1 MLQCHVLRHYG
12 GRLALLAV
20 WLQLALF
27 FGHIHPEDIFP
38 FGHPV
43 VQGHG
48 VAAITN
54 VHDNVPL
61 VPLPP
66 VGGNGID
73 VTCAICANMALAAA
87 LVMPDPVRLPL
98 PLEGA
103 VAPLR
108 QGGGFVLTAAPFL
121 LFQTRAP
128 PSV

>member
-1 MLQCHVLRHYG
+1 MLQCHFLRHYG

-20 WLQLALF
+20 LLQLALF
-27 FGHIHPEDIFP
+27 FGHIHPGDIFP

-43 VQGHG
+43 AQGHG
-48 VAAITN
+48 VAAIAN
-54 VHDNVPL
+54 ADDNVPL

-66 VGGNGID
+66 IGSNDID
-73 VTCAICANMALAAA
+73 LTCAICANMALASA

-98 PLEGA
+98 PLD
-103 VAPLR
+103 VAGVPLLR
-108 QGGGFVLTAAPFL
+108 SDGFVLTAAPFL

>member
-1 MLQCHVLRHYG
+1 MLQCHFLRHYG

-20 WLQLALF
+20 LLQLALF
-27 FGHIHPEDIFP
+27 FGHIHPDSIFL

-43 VQGHG
+43 AQGQR
-48 VAAITN
+48 VAAVAN
-54 VHDNVPL
+54 VRDNVPL

-98 PLEGA
+98 PCDGA
-103 VAPLR
+103 VVPLR
-108 QGGGFVLTAAPFL
+108 QGDGFVLTAAPFL

>member
-1 MLQCHVLRHYG
+1 MLQCHFLRHYG

-20 WLQLALF
+20 WLQLALL
-27 FGHIHPEDIFP
+27 FGHIHPADIFP

-43 VQGHG
+43 AQGQD
-48 VAAITN
+48 VAAIAN
-54 VHDNVPL
+54 ARDNAPL

-66 VGGNGID
+66 VGGKGID
-73 VTCAICANMALAAA
+73 LTCAICANMALSAA

-98 PLEGA
+98 PLDVA
-103 VAPLR
+103 VVPLR
-108 QGGGFVLTAAPFL
+108 QSDGFVLTAAPFL

>member
-1 MLQCHVLRHYG
+1 MLQCHFLRHYG

-27 FGHIHPEDIFP
+27 FGHIHPDDIFP

-48 VAAITN
+48 VAAIAN
-54 VHDNVPL
+54 VRDNVPL
-61 VPLPP
+61 VPLLP

-98 PLEGA
+98 PLDVAA
-103 VAPLR
+103 VPLR
-108 QGGGFVLTAAPFL
+108 QGDSFVLTAAPFL

>member
-1 MLQCHVLRHYG
+1 MLQRHYLRHYG

-20 WLQLALF
+20 WLQLAFF
-27 FGHIHPEDIFP
+27 FGHIHPGDIFP

-43 VQGHG
+43 VQGQG
-48 VAAITN
+48 ITAITN

-66 VGGNGID
+66 VGGKGID
-73 VTCAICANMALAAA
+73 ATCAICANMALAAA
-87 LVMPDPVRLPL
+87 LVMPASVRLPL
-98 PLEGA
+98 PLDRA
-103 VAPLR
+103 VALLR
-108 QGGGFVLTAAPFL
+108 EGDGFVLTAAPFL

>member
-1 MLQCHVLRHYG
+1 MLQCHRLRHYG

-20 WLQLALF
+20 WLQLALI

-38 FGHPV
+38 YGHSV
-43 VQGHG
+43 AQGHG
-48 VAAITN
+48 VATIAN
-54 VHDNVPL
+54 VRDNVPL
-61 VPLPP
+61 VPMPP
-66 VGGNGID
+66 VGGNGIN

-98 PLEGA
+98 PLDVA
-103 VAPLR
+103 VVRLR
-108 QGGGFVLTAAPFL
+108 QGDGFILTAAPFL